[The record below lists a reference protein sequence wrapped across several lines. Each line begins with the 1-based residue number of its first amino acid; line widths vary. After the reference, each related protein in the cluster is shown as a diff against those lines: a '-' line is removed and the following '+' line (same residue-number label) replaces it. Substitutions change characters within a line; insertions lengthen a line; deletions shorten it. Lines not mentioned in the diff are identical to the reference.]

1 MADNVTT
8 QIESK
13 TRVSRHI
20 NLSSLYFIVGYLMFA
35 YMLKDF
41 IYSLFFVPY
50 MIFSL
55 CCAVYLVL
63 PSRYNKAGSTG
74 NPLWCC
80 CGQTGPYT
88 GPIRSRRWTMLDS
101 MRQKLQKP
109 ARPRGVRGLQIFCII
124 FLLGN
129 LLFLSTGIFMPKHYK
144 DVEIAPIGTELEL
157 GEYTLTI
164 ASWDWAEKDRAF
176 EIIFEVKDLSLNR
189 EPEYTFRFRCGDSS
203 YRYKIYRIWATCWWC
218 GSPVSPAALRRS
230 P

>member
-63 PSRYNKAGSTG
+63 PSRYNKGRANWES
-74 NPLWCC
+74 
-80 CGQTGPYT
+80 
-88 GPIRSRRWTMLDS
+88 I
-101 MRQKLQKP
+101 
-109 ARPRGVRGLQIFCII
+109 VV
-124 FLLGN
+124 LLR
-129 LLFLSTGIFMPKHYK
+129 
-144 DVEIAPIGTELEL
+144 A
-157 GEYTLTI
+157 
-164 ASWDWAEKDRAF
+164 DRAVYRPYA
-176 EIIFEVKDLSLNR
+176 EQEVD
-189 EPEYTFRFRCGDSS
+189 YG
-203 YRYKIYRIWATCWWC
+203 
-218 GSPVSPAALRRS
+218 
-230 P
+230 

>member
-63 PSRYNKAGSTG
+63 PPRKIFASVVSTKRT
-74 NPLWCC
+74 PCSS
-80 CGQTGPYT
+80 
-88 GPIRSRRWTMLDS
+88 PI
-101 MRQKLQKP
+101 
-109 ARPRGVRGLQIFCII
+109 
-124 FLLGN
+124 
-129 LLFLSTGIFMPKHYK
+129 
-144 DVEIAPIGTELEL
+144 
-157 GEYTLTI
+157 
-164 ASWDWAEKDRAF
+164 
-176 EIIFEVKDLSLNR
+176 
-189 EPEYTFRFRCGDSS
+189 
-203 YRYKIYRIWATCWWC
+203 
-218 GSPVSPAALRRS
+218 SPVNSSVAAAY
-230 P
+230 

>member
-63 PSRYNKAGSTG
+63 PSRYNKGRANWES
-74 NPLWCC
+74 
-80 CGQTGPYT
+80 
-88 GPIRSRRWTMLDS
+88 I
-101 MRQKLQKP
+101 
-109 ARPRGVRGLQIFCII
+109 VV
-124 FLLGN
+124 LL
-129 LLFLSTGIFMPKHYK
+129 L
-144 DVEIAPIGTELEL
+144 A
-157 GEYTLTI
+157 
-164 ASWDWAEKDRAF
+164 DRAVYRPYA
-176 EIIFEVKDLSLNR
+176 EQEVD
-189 EPEYTFRFRCGDSS
+189 D
-203 YRYKIYRIWATCWWC
+203 A
-218 GSPVSPAALRRS
+218 
-230 P
+230 

>member
-63 PSRYNKAGSTG
+63 PSRYNKGRANWES
-74 NPLWCC
+74 
-80 CGQTGPYT
+80 
-88 GPIRSRRWTMLDS
+88 I
-101 MRQKLQKP
+101 
-109 ARPRGVRGLQIFCII
+109 VV
-124 FLLGN
+124 LLR
-129 LLFLSTGIFMPKHYK
+129 
-144 DVEIAPIGTELEL
+144 A
-157 GEYTLTI
+157 
-164 ASWDWAEKDRAF
+164 DRAVYRPYA
-176 EIIFEVKDLSLNR
+176 EQEVDGHGVSVACR
-189 EPEYTFRFRCGDSS
+189 SS
-203 YRYKIYRIWATCWWC
+203 ASSSCWAICF
-218 GSPVSPAALRRS
+218 SFQPVFLCRS
-230 P
+230 ITRM

>member
-63 PSRYNKAGSTG
+63 PSRYNKGRANWESIVV
-74 NPLWCC
+74 LLRADRAVYR
-80 CGQTGPYT
+80 PY
-88 GPIRSRRWTMLDS
+88 
-101 MRQKLQKP
+101 
-109 ARPRGVRGLQIFCII
+109 AGVRGLQIFCII

-129 LLFLSTGIFMPKHYK
+129 LLFFSTGIFMPKHYK

-164 ASWDWAEKDRAF
+164 TSWDWAEKDRAF

-189 EPEYTFRFRCGDSS
+189 EPGYTFRFR
-203 YRYKIYRIWATCWWC
+203 
-218 GSPVSPAALRRS
+218 
-230 P
+230 